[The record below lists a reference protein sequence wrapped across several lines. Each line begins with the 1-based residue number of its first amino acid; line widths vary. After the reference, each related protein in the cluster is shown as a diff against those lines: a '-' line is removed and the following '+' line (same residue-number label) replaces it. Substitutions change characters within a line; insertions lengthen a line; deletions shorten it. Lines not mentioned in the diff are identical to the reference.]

1 MATVLYTVTVTA
13 RCTSNAR
20 CPPTT
25 HEAKDLSSADAVR
38 EQVAFMK
45 LRVFCGH
52 CRGLNHLTV
61 TLLPKIAPSP
71 DQNR

>member
-1 MATVLYTVTVTA
+1 MATVLYAVTVTA
-13 RCTSNAR
+13 RCTSNTR
-20 CPPTT
+20 CPAAT

-52 CRGLNHLTV
+52 CGGLNHLTV
-61 TLLPKIAPSP
+61 TLLPKIAPTP
-71 DQNR
+71 GQKR